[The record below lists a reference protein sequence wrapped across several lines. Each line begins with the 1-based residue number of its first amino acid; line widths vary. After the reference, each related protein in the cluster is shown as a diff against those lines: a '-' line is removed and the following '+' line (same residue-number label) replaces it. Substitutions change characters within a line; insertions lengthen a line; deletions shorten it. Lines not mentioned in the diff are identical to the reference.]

1 MYTYM
6 HAYMP
11 AYVQTHTD
19 IHAYT
24 HTHTLTHIQTRT
36 HAHTHTRACACT
48 HTHTHT
54 NARTHTHTHTYT
66 HTHTHTHT
74 HTYTPTYMFIDAYI
88 LLEIIHNI
96 FKQDQAQHTNLVQ
109 RLHIRY
115 CNDDLHKIM
124 CLYVKLLYLTQ
135 DVSQFLFFSCN
146 IKCDAS
152 THAKITYIPDS
163 LAQATV
169 SP

>member
-1 MYTYM
+1 MNIFHVGQGVSFSLWTLS
-6 HAYMP
+6 HAHKDTDKH
-11 AYVQTHTD
+11 THT
-19 IHAYT
+19 HAHATRT
-24 HTHTLTHIQTRT
+24 HTHTLTHTIAHRNT
-36 HAHTHTRACACT
+36 HRNLHTD
-48 HTHTHT
+48 
-54 NARTHTHTHTYT
+54 T

-96 FKQDQAQHTNLVQ
+96 FKQDQARRTILVQ